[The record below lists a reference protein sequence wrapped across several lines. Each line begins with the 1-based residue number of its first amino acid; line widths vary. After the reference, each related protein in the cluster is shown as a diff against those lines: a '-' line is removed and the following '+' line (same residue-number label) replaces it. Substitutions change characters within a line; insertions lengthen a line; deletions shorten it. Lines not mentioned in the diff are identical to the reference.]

1 MDNETIAHE
10 WFRYAAQDLASANY
24 LQGMKPIPIEIICYH
39 CQQSVEKYLK
49 GFISL
54 NGGNIQKTHDLVALN
69 KTCSKY
75 DSTFLKIEEDCL
87 DLSDYGVQV
96 RYPFNLELN
105 ENDAL
110 LAIKSAERV
119 QAFLQEKLFP
129 TLSISKK

>member
-10 WFRYAAQDLASANY
+10 WFRYAIQDLASANY
-24 LQGMKPIPIEIICYH
+24 LQGMLPIPVEIICYH

-54 NGGNIQKTHDLVALN
+54 KGGNIQKTHDLVALN
-69 KTCSKY
+69 KGCSKY
-75 DSTFLKIEEDCL
+75 DSTFLVIEDDCL
-87 DLSDYGVQV
+87 NLSDYGVQA
-96 RYPFNLELN
+96 RYPFNLDLN

-119 QAFLQEKLFP
+119 QTFLQEKLFSDQ
-129 TLSISKK
+129 SISKK